1 VLTRRE
7 FLRSTGA
14 LGALGALGAGATVLT
29 ACAAGQHTWEAPE
42 TIDNTGTDNVSAA
55 LTDWLA
61 TTGGPGDVFTLRRRA
76 DDRPGRYWVPQG
88 VRIGKP
94 MTFDMVGCHLLT
106 GRTLGADDARIEENR
121 ITFPPLW
128 DDGGEQSDP
137 GAWPCRRVVL
147 LISASNVTVNSS
159 RSGARIQGAART
171 VHYRGD
177 ETVVGRQV
185 PTGCVYDAT
194 LATQHGI
201 RIGGRAGAYSDDHA
215 YSNIVLDL
223 NDISVEFVHG
233 DGVYLNDNHRS
244 IQLLGRNLGEPV
256 LGGTPAAVDDA
267 CIVGYSGQGGTI
279 VEGATRDLDRWVPDA
294 VPLPGIHHTGRHGIA
309 TDLRNYDLLVD
320 GVAIWRTARAIID
333 FEPTSD
339 GAEIVRPTV
348 RNIETGIHTLNW
360 IAAAGPR
367 SIRDLVIQNTVN
379 YEQIQLDTRNADATH
394 RHSNWWVQNN
404 RTVSGVKARTGAIF
418 NLDRI
423 DGLLVL
429 DNYSLVKGAGRGIDE
444 GTSTNLWIAPDETI
458 QFPYA
463 S

>member
-1 VLTRRE
+1 RL
-7 FLRSTGA
+7 
-14 LGALGALGAGATVLT
+14 
-29 ACAAGQHTWEAPE
+29 
-42 TIDNTGTDNVSAA
+42 
-55 LTDWLA
+55 
-61 TTGGPGDVFTLRRRA
+61 
-76 DDRPGRYWVPQG
+76 
-88 VRIGKP
+88 
-94 MTFDMVGCHLLT
+94 
-106 GRTLGADDARIEENR
+106 
-121 ITFPPLW
+121 
-128 DDGGEQSDP
+128 
-137 GAWPCRRVVL
+137 
-147 LISASNVTVNSS
+147 NSS

-177 ETVVGRQV
+177 ETLVGRQV
-185 PTGCVYDAT
+185 PTGCVFDAA
-194 LATQHGI
+194 LAPQPGI

-279 VEGATRDLDRWVPDA
+279 VEGATRDLDRWGPGGG
-294 VPLPGIHHTGRHGIA
+294 PLPGIHHTGRHGIA

-339 GAEIVRPTV
+339 GAEIGRPTV

-367 SIRDLVIQNTVN
+367 SIRDLVIQNTV
-379 YEQIQLDTRNADATH
+379 
-394 RHSNWWVQNN
+394 
-404 RTVSGVKARTGAIF
+404 
-418 NLDRI
+418 
-423 DGLLVL
+423 
-429 DNYSLVKGAGRGIDE
+429 
-444 GTSTNLWIAPDETI
+444 
-458 QFPYA
+458 
-463 S
+463 